1 MAAVRHDLS
10 QCHGDGLPDPSFA
23 PSPEPSIDGVPTA
36 IFGRHVS
43 PRSAAA
49 QPPEDTVDDRTVLF
63 RRPTST
69 TVFRLDRQQS
79 LKNAPFC
86 FGEIAPTQA
95 CLQKAALNQS
105 KLIASMKNRHQRA
118 VVVRSAP
125 HRLHRFAGHG
135 TLIKPLINKD
145 LPQDGHAI
153 MNERIP
159 PISTHASPSGTIT
172 ANIV

>member
-1 MAAVRHDLS
+1 MAAVRHDLG
-10 QCHGDGLPDPSFA
+10 QRHRNGLPDPGFA
-23 PSPEPSIDGVPTA
+23 PSPEPAIDGVPVA
-36 IFGRHVS
+36 IFGRHVA

-49 QPPEDTVDDRTVLF
+49 EPPQDTVDDRAALLG
-63 RRPTST
+63 RPAST
-69 TVFRLDRQQS
+69 TVLRLDGQQT
-79 LKNAPFC
+79 LQNAPFC
-86 FGEIAPTQA
+86 FSEIAPAQA

-105 KLIASMKNRHQRA
+105 ELIASMKNRHQRA

-135 TLIKPLINKD
+135 TPMKPLINKD

-153 MNERIP
+153 TKERIP